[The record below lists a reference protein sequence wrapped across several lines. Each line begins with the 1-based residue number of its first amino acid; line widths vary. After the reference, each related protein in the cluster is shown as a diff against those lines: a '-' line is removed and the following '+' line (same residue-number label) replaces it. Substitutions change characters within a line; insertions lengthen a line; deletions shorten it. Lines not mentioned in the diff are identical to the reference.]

1 MVAEVNKQKLSVV
14 VMAAFLIVPVIIF
27 AFFVWRETTLDAVET
42 GVVDSTCDVHN
53 ATCEARFNHG
63 GRLLFSMNPRPIKPL
78 TQLELQVQL
87 SNMNAQQV
95 LVDFQ
100 GIGIDMGFYRPEL
113 KRDNDGFF
121 SGQASLSV
129 CTLDKML
136 WQATVIVKS
145 EKGVMIAPFRFEVE
159 QP

>member
-1 MVAEVNKQKLSVV
+1 MVAELNKQSLSIV
-14 VMAAFLIVPVIIF
+14 VMLAFLVVPVIIF
-27 AFFVWRETTLDAVET
+27 AFFVWRETSLDAVET
-42 GVVDSTCDVHN
+42 GVVDSSCDLHS

-63 GRLLFSMNPRPIKPL
+63 GSLMLSVNPRPITPL
-78 TQLELQVQL
+78 TQLDLEVQL
-87 SNMNAQQV
+87 VNMDAQQV

-100 GIGIDMGFYRPEL
+100 GIGVDMGFYRPEL
-113 KRDNDGFF
+113 KINNDSLY

-145 EKGVMIAPFRFEVE
+145 EKGMMIAPFRFEVE

>member
-1 MVAEVNKQKLSVV
+1 MFAEINKQRLSIVVMVA
-14 VMAAFLIVPVIIF
+14 FLVIPVIIF
-27 AFFVWRETTLDAVET
+27 GFFVWQETSIDAIET
-42 GVVDSTCDVHN
+42 GVVDGSCDLHS

-63 GRLLFSMNPRPIKPL
+63 GSLLFSMNPQPVKPL
-78 TQLELQVQL
+78 TQLDLKVHL
-87 SNMNAQQV
+87 SNMDAQQV

-113 KRDNDGFF
+113 KRNNDNLY

-145 EKGVMIAPFRFEVE
+145 EKGMMIAPFRFEVE

>member
-1 MVAEVNKQKLSVV
+1 MVVEVNKQRLSIV
-14 VMAAFLIVPVIIF
+14 VMLAFLVIPVIIF
-27 AFFVWRETTLDAVET
+27 AFFVWRETSLDAVES
-42 GVVDSTCDVHN
+42 GVVDSSCDLHSS
-53 ATCEARFNHG
+53 TCEARFNNG
-63 GRLLFSMNPRPIKPL
+63 GRLQFSMNPQPIKPL

-87 SNMNAQQV
+87 SNLEAKQV

-113 KRDNDGFF
+113 NRHNESLY

>member
-14 VMAAFLIVPVIIF
+14 VMAAFLIVPVIVF

-53 ATCEARFNHG
+53 ATCEARFNNG
-63 GRLLFSMNPRPIKPL
+63 GSLLFSMNPRPIKPL

-113 KRDNDGFF
+113 KSNNDSLF

>member
-1 MVAEVNKQKLSVV
+1 MMAEVNKQKLSVV

-27 AFFVWRETTLDAVET
+27 AFFIWRETTLDAVET
-42 GVVDSTCDVHN
+42 GVVDSTCDMHN
-53 ATCEARFNHG
+53 AVCEARFNNG
-63 GRLLFSMNPRPIKPL
+63 GRLQLSINPRPIKPM
-78 TQLELQVQL
+78 TQLELEVRL
-87 SNMNAQQV
+87 SNMDAQQV

-113 KRDNDGFF
+113 TRINDSLF

-136 WQATVIVKS
+136 WQATAIIKS
-145 EKGVMIAPFRFEVE
+145 DKGVMVAPFRFEVE